1 MCYLA
6 EKLTSYVINN
16 SRYDEAEYNILKYG
30 FQVGIELII
39 CMSVNMLFAI
49 HFHMMED
56 AYSAKT
62 EHSLHMS
69 GALFR

>member
-49 HFHMMED
+49 HFHI
-56 AYSAKT
+56 
-62 EHSLHMS
+62 
-69 GALFR
+69 

>member
-30 FQVGIELII
+30 FQVGIEDHI
-39 CMSVNMLFAI
+39 V
-49 HFHMMED
+49 ED
-56 AYSAKT
+56 FILRDIG
-62 EHSLHMS
+62 HV
-69 GALFR
+69 F